1 MYTGTTNAGNPRLH
15 KQRSDSNIN
24 NHRIFRGL
32 VWLQELAN
40 SQENGGLQQNYQ
52 LLNIPR
58 RLLDLVIK

>member
-15 KQRSDSNIN
+15 KQRSDSNI